1 MGMRCIFALTYWLMV
16 SDPSI
21 NKITLINKLL
31 LVPAIFC
38 LLFSCVKK
46 NADTG
51 DFSEPYKAF
60 AAELA
65 KPIHHHTLEQEQE
78 FIDSAFHQIKKP
90 FVNDIYRY
98 YGLKYL
104 YYKKGIKRPK
114 IALLYA
120 DSMLMMA
127 KKSVNSKQY
136 VSNYAEANFAMGD
149 AYFSL
154 SQYSLAY
161 QCYYQGYFM
170 GKNNLKNEIL
180 ADYTYRMGMVMF
192 KQAHY
197 AEAAKYFKESY
208 RQSVS
213 YKESFVSFYQ
223 RQEVLD
229 DIGESFKSNGN
240 LDSAAAY
247 FTKTLEFIDAN
258 SGKYTGPGQIRLIN
272 VARAVTYGNQGE
284 IAMLKG
290 QQQQAAQLL
299 QKSININLNKSND
312 FQNAE
317 LVEINLGKL
326 YFNNQ
331 QYKPFTELL
340 ANLRRQ
346 LDTVKNEEAET
357 NWYLLMSKYYVQT
370 GDFSRAF
377 THLEKY
383 NSLKDSITK
392 RSSSLKETDV
402 NQQQANY
409 DKQYQIENLKDNNKV
424 QLIYIYLAVI
434 CAVMAIIIVALVYRN
449 WKKSKKDIEVVRDL
463 NTRISSQK
471 NDLEITLDELK
482 QSSQEKDRIL
492 RTVAHD
498 LRNPIG
504 GIASLTQVMMLEE
517 FNDEQK
523 ELITLIKE
531 TSNNSLELINEILEV
546 TNNGTTQL
554 NTEMVDINSL
564 LNKSVELLRFK
575 AAEKN
580 QKIKLELLNAPE
592 ELLISREKIWRVI
605 GNLISNAI
613 KFSAPGE
620 TITVKAIANKNE
632 LKISVKD
639 AGIGIPAD
647 ARDKVFNMFT
657 EAKRPGTAGE
667 KSFGLGLSISKQIIE
682 THGGKI
688 WFESDVKTGTT
699 FYISLPR
706 QKHNK
711 PSVTQDAGNIVKT
724 YA

>member
-1 MGMRCIFALTYWLMV
+1 MPYTL
-16 SDPSI
+16 I
-21 NKITLINKLL
+21 NKITQINKFL
-31 LVPAIFC
+31 LVPALFC
-38 LLFSCVKK
+38 LLFSCGKK
-46 NADTG
+46 DADTG
-51 DFSEPYKAF
+51 DYSEPFKAF
-60 AAELA
+60 TTELA
-65 KPIHHHTLEQEQE
+65 KPIHHHTLEQEQQ
-78 FIDSAFHQIKKP
+78 FIDSAYHEIKTP
-90 FVNDIYRY
+90 FFNDIFRY
-98 YGLKYL
+98 YGFKFL
-104 YYKKGIKRPK
+104 YYKKGINQPK
-114 IALLYA
+114 KALVYA

-127 KKSVNSKQY
+127 KKSVSSKQY

-180 ADYTYRMGMVMF
+180 AEYTYRMGMVMF
-192 KQAHY
+192 KQTHY

-208 RQSVS
+208 RLSLS
-213 YKESFVSFYQ
+213 YKESFISFYQ
-223 RQEVLD
+223 RQELLD
-229 DIGESFKSNGN
+229 NVGESFKNNGN
-240 LDSAAAY
+240 LDSAAVY
-247 FTKTLEFIDAN
+247 FDKTLEYIDAN
-258 SGKYTGPGQIRLIN
+258 SGKYTGPGQTRLIN

-284 IAMLKG
+284 IAMLTG
-290 QQQQAAQLL
+290 QYEQAAQLL
-299 QKSININLNKSND
+299 KKSIDINLKKSND
-312 FQNAE
+312 FMNAQ

-326 YFNNQ
+326 YFNNR
-331 QYKPFTELL
+331 QYQPFTALF
-340 ANLRRQ
+340 ADLRRQ

-357 NWYLLMSKYYVQT
+357 SWYLLMSKYYVQT

-392 RSSSLKETDV
+392 RASSLKETDV

-409 DKQYQIENLKDNNKV
+409 DKQYQIENLKDDNKV

-434 CAVMAIIIVALVYRN
+434 CAVMATIIVVLVYRN
-449 WKKSKKDIEVVRDL
+449 WKKSKTDIQVVRDL
-463 NTRISSQK
+463 NTQISSQK
-471 NDLEITLDELK
+471 NDLEVTLDELK

-504 GIASLTQVMMLEE
+504 GIASLTQVMMDDE

-546 TNNGTTQL
+546 TNNGTSQL
-554 NTEMVDINSL
+554 NKELVDINSL
-564 LNKSVELLRFK
+564 LSKSVELLRFK
-575 AAEKN
+575 AAEKG
-580 QKIKLELLNAPE
+580 QKIKLELLKEAENV
-592 ELLISREKIWRVI
+592 LISREKIWRVI

-613 KFSAPGE
+613 KFSPPGE
-620 TITVKAIANKNE
+620 TIFVKAVAYKNE
-632 LKISVKD
+632 LKISVQD
-639 AGIGIPAD
+639 SGIGIPATF
-647 ARDKVFNMFT
+647 REKVFNMFT
-657 EAKRPGTAGE
+657 EAKRPGTEGE

-682 THGGKI
+682 NHNGKI
-688 WFESDVKTGTT
+688 WFESDGKTGTT

-706 QKHNK
+706 QMQSK
-711 PSVTQDAGNIVKT
+711 PPVAQNTGNGIET
-724 YA
+724 YV

>member
-1 MGMRCIFALTYWLMV
+1 MV
-16 SDPSI
+16 PDPVI
-21 NKITLINKLL
+21 NKTTLINKLL

-38 LLFSCVKK
+38 LLFSCAKK

-51 DFSEPYKAF
+51 DYSEPFKAF
-60 AAELA
+60 TTELA

-78 FIDSAFHQIKKP
+78 FIDSAFHQIKHP
-90 FVNDIYRY
+90 FVNDIFRY
-98 YGLKYL
+98 YGLKYV
-104 YYKKGIKRPK
+104 YYKKGIKQPK

-127 KKSVNSKQY
+127 KKSVSSKQY
-136 VSNYAEANFAMGD
+136 VSNYAEANFAVGD
-149 AYFSL
+149 SYFSL

-180 ADYTYRMGMVMF
+180 AEYTYRMGMVMF

-197 AEAAKYFKESY
+197 AEAAKYFKECS

-229 DIGESFKSNGN
+229 NIGESFKNNGD
-240 LDSAAAY
+240 LDSAAVY
-247 FTKTLEFIDAN
+247 FTKTLEYIDAH
-258 SGKYTGPGQIRLIN
+258 SGKYTGPGQTRLIN

-290 QQQQAAQLL
+290 QHQQAAQLL

-326 YFNNQ
+326 YFNNH
-331 QYKPFTELL
+331 QYQPFVALF
-340 ANLRRQ
+340 ADLRRQ

-357 NWYLLMSKYYVQT
+357 NWNWLMSKYYVQT
-370 GDFSRAF
+370 GDFSKAF

-383 NSLKDSITK
+383 NALKDSITK

-409 DKQYQIENLKDNNKV
+409 DKQYQIESLKDNNKV

-434 CAVMAIIIVALVYRN
+434 CAVMAIIIVMLVYRN
-449 WKKSKKDIEVVRDL
+449 WRKSKSDIQVVQDL

-471 NDLEITLDELK
+471 NDLEVTLDELK

-504 GIASLTQVMMLEE
+504 G
-517 FNDEQK
+517 
-523 ELITLIKE
+523 
-531 TSNNSLELINEILEV
+531 
-546 TNNGTTQL
+546 
-554 NTEMVDINSL
+554 
-564 LNKSVELLRFK
+564 
-575 AAEKN
+575 
-580 QKIKLELLNAPE
+580 
-592 ELLISREKIWRVI
+592 
-605 GNLISNAI
+605 
-613 KFSAPGE
+613 
-620 TITVKAIANKNE
+620 
-632 LKISVKD
+632 
-639 AGIGIPAD
+639 
-647 ARDKVFNMFT
+647 
-657 EAKRPGTAGE
+657 
-667 KSFGLGLSISKQIIE
+667 
-682 THGGKI
+682 
-688 WFESDVKTGTT
+688 
-699 FYISLPR
+699 
-706 QKHNK
+706 
-711 PSVTQDAGNIVKT
+711 
-724 YA
+724 

>member
-1 MGMRCIFALTYWLMV
+1 MV
-16 SDPSI
+16 PLPVI
-21 NKITLINKLL
+21 NKTTLFNKFL
-31 LVPAIFC
+31 LVPALFC
-38 LLFSCVKK
+38 LLFSCGKK
-46 NADTG
+46 DADTG
-51 DFSEPYKAF
+51 DYSEPFKAF
-60 AAELA
+60 TTELA
-65 KPIHHHTLEQEQE
+65 KPIHHHTLEQEQQ
-78 FIDSAFHQIKKP
+78 FIDSAYHEIKNP
-90 FVNDIYRY
+90 FVNDIFRY
-98 YGLKYL
+98 YGFKFL
-104 YYKKGIKRPK
+104 YYKKGINQPK
-114 IALLYA
+114 KALAYA

-180 ADYTYRMGMVMF
+180 AEYTYRMGMVMF
-192 KQAHY
+192 KQTHF

-208 RQSVS
+208 RQGLS
-213 YKESFVSFYQ
+213 YKESFGAFYQ
-223 RQEVLD
+223 RQELLD
-229 DIGESFKSNGN
+229 NVGESFKNNGN
-240 LDSAAAY
+240 LDSAAVY
-247 FTKTLEFIDAN
+247 FNKTLQYIDAN
-258 SGKYTGPGQIRLIN
+258 SGKYTGPGQTRLIN

-284 IAMLKG
+284 IAMLTG
-290 QQQQAAQLL
+290 QHEQAAQLL
-299 QKSININLNKSND
+299 KKSIDINLKKSND
-312 FQNAE
+312 FMNAQ

-326 YFNNQ
+326 YFNNR
-331 QYKPFTELL
+331 QYQPFTALF
-340 ANLRRQ
+340 ADLRRQ

-370 GDFSRAF
+370 GDFSMAF

-392 RSSSLKETDV
+392 RASSLKETDV

-409 DKQYQIENLKDNNKV
+409 DKQYQIENLKFNNKQ
-424 QLIYIYLAVI
+424 QLIYMYLAVI
-434 CAVMAIIIVALVYRN
+434 CAVMAIIIVVLVYRN
-449 WKKSKKDIEVVRDL
+449 WKKSKTDIQVVRNL
-463 NTRISSQK
+463 NTQISSQK
-471 NDLEITLDELK
+471 NDLEVTLDELK

-504 GIASLTQVMMLEE
+504 GIASLTQVMMDDE

-546 TNNGTTQL
+546 TNSGTSQL
-554 NTEMVDINSL
+554 NKELVDINSL
-564 LNKSVELLRFK
+564 LSKSVELLRFK
-575 AAEKN
+575 AAEKGQN
-580 QKIKLELLNAPE
+580 IKLEPLEQPE
-592 ELLISREKIWRVI
+592 NLLISREKIWRVI

-613 KFSAPGE
+613 KFSAPGG
-620 TITVKAIANKNE
+620 TIVVKAIARKNE

-639 AGIGIPAD
+639 SGIGIPANVQ
-647 ARDKVFNMFT
+647 DKVFNMFT

-682 THGGKI
+682 GHDGKI
-688 WFESDVKTGTT
+688 WFESDGKTGTT

-706 QKHNK
+706 QMQSK
-711 PSVTQDAGNIVKT
+711 PPVAQNSGNGVET

>member
-1 MGMRCIFALTYWLMV
+1 
-16 SDPSI
+16 
-21 NKITLINKLL
+21 
-31 LVPAIFC
+31 
-38 LLFSCVKK
+38 
-46 NADTG
+46 
-51 DFSEPYKAF
+51 
-60 AAELA
+60 
-65 KPIHHHTLEQEQE
+65 
-78 FIDSAFHQIKKP
+78 
-90 FVNDIYRY
+90 
-98 YGLKYL
+98 
-104 YYKKGIKRPK
+104 
-114 IALLYA
+114 
-120 DSMLMMA
+120 
-127 KKSVNSKQY
+127 
-136 VSNYAEANFAMGD
+136 
-149 AYFSL
+149 
-154 SQYSLAY
+154 
-161 QCYYQGYFM
+161 
-170 GKNNLKNEIL
+170 
-180 ADYTYRMGMVMF
+180 
-192 KQAHY
+192 
-197 AEAAKYFKESY
+197 
-208 RQSVS
+208 
-213 YKESFVSFYQ
+213 
-223 RQEVLD
+223 
-229 DIGESFKSNGN
+229 
-240 LDSAAAY
+240 
-247 FTKTLEFIDAN
+247 
-258 SGKYTGPGQIRLIN
+258 
-272 VARAVTYGNQGE
+272 VARAVAYGNQGE

-290 QQQQAAQLL
+290 RNEQATQLL
-299 QKSININLNKSND
+299 KKSIDINLKRSND

-326 YFNNQ
+326 YFNNR
-331 QYKPFTELL
+331 QYQPFITLFN
-340 ANLRRQ
+340 NLRRQ

-357 NWYLLMSKYYVQT
+357 NWYLLMSKYYVQA
-370 GDFSRAF
+370 GDFSKAF

-434 CAVMAIIIVALVYRN
+434 CAVMAIIIVALVYRH
-449 WKKSKKDIEVVRDL
+449 WKKSKKDIDVVRDL

-471 NDLEITLDELK
+471 NDLEVTLDELK

-517 FNDEQK
+517 FNNEQK

-546 TNNGTTQL
+546 TNNGVTQL

-564 LNKSVELLRFK
+564 LSKSVELLRFK
-575 AAEKN
+575 AAEKS
-580 QKIKLELLNAPE
+580 QKIKLELLTEPE

-613 KFSAPGE
+613 KFSAPGG
-620 TITVKAIANKNE
+620 TIAVKATANKNE

-647 ARDKVFNMFT
+647 VQDKVFNMFT

-711 PSVTQDAGNIVKT
+711 SVVAQNNGNIVKT

>member
-1 MGMRCIFALTYWLMV
+1 MRCIFALTYWLMV
-16 SDPSI
+16 PSTVI
-21 NKITLINKLL
+21 NKISLINKLL
-31 LVPAIFC
+31 LVLAAFC
-38 LLFSCVKK
+38 LLFSCTKK
-46 NADTG
+46 DADTG
-51 DFSEPYKAF
+51 DYSEPFKAF
-60 AAELA
+60 TTELA

-78 FIDSAFHQIKKP
+78 FIDSAYRLIKNP
-90 FVNDIYRY
+90 YVNDVFRY
-98 YGLKYL
+98 YGFKFL
-104 YYKKGIKRPK
+104 YYQKGIYKPK
-114 IALLYA
+114 KALVYA

-127 KKSVNSKQY
+127 KKNVNNKQY
-136 VSNYAEANFAMGD
+136 VSNYAEANFARGD

-180 ADYTYRMGMVMF
+180 AEYTYRMGMVMF
-192 KQAHY
+192 KQSHY

-208 RQSVS
+208 GQGLS
-213 YKESFVSFYQ
+213 YKESFGAFYQ
-223 RQEVLD
+223 RQELLD
-229 DIGESFKSNGN
+229 NVGESLKNNGD
-240 LDSAAAY
+240 LDSAVVY
-247 FTKTLEFIDAN
+247 FNKTLEYIDAN
-258 SGKYTGPGQIRLIN
+258 SGKYTGPGQTRLIN

-284 IAMLKG
+284 IAMLSG
-290 QQQQAAQLL
+290 QHEQAAQLL
-299 QKSININLNKSND
+299 KKSININLKKSND
-312 FQNAE
+312 FMNAQ

-326 YFNNQ
+326 YFNNH
-331 QYKPFTELL
+331 QYQPFTALF
-340 ANLRRQ
+340 ADLRKQ

-357 NWYLLMSKYYVQT
+357 NWYFLMSKYYVQT
-370 GDFSRAF
+370 GDFSKAF
-377 THLEKY
+377 AHLEKY

-402 NQQQANY
+402 NQQRANY

-434 CAVMAIIIVALVYRN
+434 CAAMAIIIVVLVYRN
-449 WKKSKKDIEVVRDL
+449 WRKSKSDIQVVRDL

-471 NDLEITLDELK
+471 NDLEVTLDELK

-504 GIASLTQVMMLEE
+504 GIASLTQVMMDDD

-546 TNNGTTQL
+546 TNNGTSQL
-554 NTEMVDINSL
+554 NKELVDINSL
-564 LNKSVELLRFK
+564 LSKSVELLRFK
-575 AAEKN
+575 AAEKD
-580 QKIKLELLNAPE
+580 QKIKLEQLDEAQD
-592 ELLISREKIWRVI
+592 LLISREKIWRVI

-613 KFSAPGE
+613 KFSGNGE
-620 TITVKAIANKNE
+620 TICVKAVAKGDE
-632 LKISVKD
+632 LIISVKD
-639 AGIGIPAD
+639 VGIGIPANVQ
-647 ARDKVFNMFT
+647 DKVFNMFT

-682 THGGKI
+682 NHDGKI
-688 WFESDVKTGTT
+688 WLVSDGKTGTT

-706 QKHNK
+706 QRQNK
-711 PSVTQDAGNIVKT
+711 PSVTQSNGKGVET

>member
-1 MGMRCIFALTYWLMV
+1 MV
-16 SDPSI
+16 PDPVI
-21 NKITLINKLL
+21 NKTILINKLI

-38 LLFSCVKK
+38 LLFSCAKK

-51 DFSEPYKAF
+51 DYSEPFKAF
-60 AAELA
+60 TTELA
-65 KPIHHHTLEQEQE
+65 KPIHHHTLEEEQQ

-90 FVNDIYRY
+90 FVNDIFRY

-104 YYKKGIKRPK
+104 YYKKGIKQPK
-114 IALLYA
+114 KALLYA

-136 VSNYAEANFAMGD
+136 VSNYAEANFAVGD
-149 AYFSL
+149 SYFSL

-161 QCYYQGYFM
+161 QCFYQGYFM
-170 GKNNLKNEIL
+170 GKNNLKYEIL
-180 ADYTYRMGMVMF
+180 AEYTYRMGMVMF

-197 AEAAKYFKESY
+197 AEAAKYFKESH
-208 RQSVS
+208 RQSLY

-223 RQEVLD
+223 RQELLD
-229 DIGESFKSNGN
+229 NVGESFKNNGD
-240 LDSAAAY
+240 LDSAAVY
-247 FTKTLEFIDAN
+247 FAKTLEYINAN
-258 SGKYTGPGQIRLIN
+258 SNKYTGPGQTRLMN

-284 IAMLKG
+284 IEMLKG
-290 QQQQAAQLL
+290 RYEQATQLL
-299 QKSININLNKSND
+299 KKSIDINLKRSND

-326 YFNNQ
+326 YFNNR
-331 QYKPFTELL
+331 QYQPFITLFN
-340 ANLRRQ
+340 NLRRQ

-357 NWYLLMSKYYVQT
+357 NWYLLMSKYYVQA
-370 GDFSRAF
+370 GDFSKAF

-434 CAVMAIIIVALVYRN
+434 CAVMAIIIVALVYRH
-449 WKKSKKDIEVVRDL
+449 WKKSKKDIDVVRDL

-471 NDLEITLDELK
+471 NDLEVTLDELK

-546 TNNGTTQL
+546 TNNGATQL

-564 LNKSVELLRFK
+564 LSKSVELLRFK

-580 QKIKLELLNAPE
+580 QKIKLELLTEPE

-613 KFSAPGE
+613 KFSAPGG
-620 TITVKAIANKNE
+620 TIAVKATVNKNE

-647 ARDKVFNMFT
+647 VQDKVFNMFT

-706 QKHNK
+706 QKPNK
-711 PSVTQDAGNIVKT
+711 TAVAQNNGSIVKT

>member
-1 MGMRCIFALTYWLMV
+1 MRCIFVLTYWLMV
-16 SDPSI
+16 PLPVI
-21 NKITLINKLL
+21 NKTTLFNKFL
-31 LVPAIFC
+31 LVPALFC
-38 LLFSCVKK
+38 LLFSCGKK
-46 NADTG
+46 DADTG
-51 DFSEPYKAF
+51 DYSEPFKAF
-60 AAELA
+60 TTELA
-65 KPIHHHTLEQEQE
+65 KPIHHHTLEQEQQ
-78 FIDSAFHQIKKP
+78 FIDSAYHEIKNP
-90 FVNDIYRY
+90 FVNDIFRY
-98 YGLKYL
+98 YGFKFL
-104 YYKKGIKRPK
+104 YYKKGINQPK
-114 IALLYA
+114 KALAYA

-180 ADYTYRMGMVMF
+180 AEYTYRMGMVMF
-192 KQAHY
+192 KQTHF

-208 RQSVS
+208 RQGLS
-213 YKESFVSFYQ
+213 YKESFGAFYQ
-223 RQEVLD
+223 RQELLD
-229 DIGESFKSNGN
+229 NVGESFKNNGN
-240 LDSAAAY
+240 LDSAAVY
-247 FTKTLEFIDAN
+247 FNKTLQYIDAN
-258 SGKYTGPGQIRLIN
+258 SGKYTGPGQTRLIN

-284 IAMLKG
+284 IAMLTG
-290 QQQQAAQLL
+290 QHEQAAQLL
-299 QKSININLNKSND
+299 KKSIDINLKKSND
-312 FQNAE
+312 FMNAQ

-326 YFNNQ
+326 YFNNR
-331 QYKPFTELL
+331 QYQPFTALF
-340 ANLRRQ
+340 ADLRRQ

-370 GDFSRAF
+370 GDFSMAF

-392 RSSSLKETDV
+392 RASSLKETDV

-409 DKQYQIENLKDNNKV
+409 DKQYQIENLKFNNKQ
-424 QLIYIYLAVI
+424 QLIYMYLAVI
-434 CAVMAIIIVALVYRN
+434 CAVMAIIIVVLVYRN
-449 WKKSKKDIEVVRDL
+449 WKKSKTDIQVVRNL
-463 NTRISSQK
+463 NTQISSQK
-471 NDLEITLDELK
+471 NDLEVTLDELK

-504 GIASLTQVMMLEE
+504 GIASLTQVMMDDE

-546 TNNGTTQL
+546 TNSGTSQL
-554 NTEMVDINSL
+554 NKELVDINSL
-564 LNKSVELLRFK
+564 LSKSVELLRFK
-575 AAEKN
+575 AAEKGQN
-580 QKIKLELLNAPE
+580 IKLEPLEQPE
-592 ELLISREKIWRVI
+592 NLLISREKIWRVI

-613 KFSAPGE
+613 KFSAPGG
-620 TITVKAIANKNE
+620 TIVVKAIARKNE

-639 AGIGIPAD
+639 SGIGIPANVQ
-647 ARDKVFNMFT
+647 DKVFNMFT

-682 THGGKI
+682 NHDGKI
-688 WFESDVKTGTT
+688 WFESDGKTGTT

-706 QKHNK
+706 QIQSK
-711 PSVTQDAGNIVKT
+711 PPVAQNSGNGVET

>member
-1 MGMRCIFALTYWLMV
+1 MRHLFALTYWLMV
-16 SDPSI
+16 PYIEI
-21 NKITLINKLL
+21 NKAILINKLL
-31 LVPAIFC
+31 LVPALFC
-38 LLFSCVKK
+38 LLFSCVRKD
-46 NADTG
+46 ADTG
-51 DFSEPYKAF
+51 DYSEPFKAF
-60 AAELA
+60 TAELA
-65 KPIHHHTLEQEQE
+65 KPIHHHTLEQEQQL
-78 FIDSAFHQIKKP
+78 IDSAYREIKKP
-90 FVNDIYRY
+90 FVNDIFRY
-98 YGLKYL
+98 YGFKFL
-104 YYKKGIKRPK
+104 YYKKGIYQPK
-114 IALLYA
+114 KALVYA

-127 KKSVNSKQY
+127 KKSVTSKQY
-136 VSNYAEANFAMGD
+136 VSNYAEANFAKGD

-161 QCYYQGYFM
+161 QCYYQGYFV

-180 ADYTYRMGMVMF
+180 AEYTYRMGMVMF
-192 KQAHY
+192 KQTHY

-208 RQSVS
+208 RLSLS
-213 YKESFVSFYQ
+213 YKESFTAFYQ
-223 RQEVLD
+223 RQELLD
-229 DIGESFKSNGN
+229 NVGESFKNNGN
-240 LDSAAAY
+240 LDSAAIY
-247 FTKTLEFIDAN
+247 FNKTLEYIDAN
-258 SGKYTGPGQIRLIN
+258 SSKYTGPGQTRLIN

-284 IAMLKG
+284 IAMLTG
-290 QQQQAAQLL
+290 QHEQAAQLL
-299 QKSININLNKSND
+299 KKSIDINLKKPND
-312 FQNAE
+312 FMNAQ

-326 YFNNQ
+326 YFNNR
-331 QYKPFTELL
+331 QYQPFAALF
-340 ANLRRQ
+340 ADLRRQ

-357 NWYLLMSKYYVQT
+357 SWYLLMSKYYVQT
-370 GDFSRAF
+370 GDFSKAF

-392 RSSSLKETDV
+392 RASSLKETDV

-434 CAVMAIIIVALVYRN
+434 CAVMATIIVALVYRN
-449 WKKSKKDIEVVRDL
+449 WKKSKRDIQVVRNL
-463 NTRISSQK
+463 NTQISSQK
-471 NDLEITLDELK
+471 NDLEVTLDELK

-504 GIASLTQVMMLEE
+504 GIASLTQVMMDDE

-546 TNNGTTQL
+546 TNSGTSQL
-554 NTEMVDINSL
+554 NKELVDINSL
-564 LNKSVELLRFK
+564 LSKSVELLRFK
-575 AAEKN
+575 AAEKG
-580 QKIKLELLNAPE
+580 QKIKLQQLEEPE
-592 ELLISREKIWRVI
+592 DLLISREKIWRVI

-613 KFSAPGE
+613 KFSRTGE
-620 TITVKAIANKNE
+620 TIFVKAEAVKNE
-632 LKISVKD
+632 LKISVRD

-647 ARDKVFNMFT
+647 VQDKVFNMFT

-682 THGGKI
+682 NHDGKI
-688 WFESDVKTGTT
+688 WFESDGKTGTT

-706 QKHNK
+706 QMQSKSPVAQN
-711 PSVTQDAGNIVKT
+711 TGNGVET

>member
-1 MGMRCIFALTYWLMV
+1 MV
-16 SDPSI
+16 PLPVI
-21 NKITLINKLL
+21 NKTTLFNKFL
-31 LVPAIFC
+31 LVPALFC
-38 LLFSCVKK
+38 LLFSCGKK
-46 NADTG
+46 DADTG
-51 DFSEPYKAF
+51 DYSEPFKAF
-60 AAELA
+60 TTELA
-65 KPIHHHTLEQEQE
+65 KPIHHHTLEQEQQ
-78 FIDSAFHQIKKP
+78 FIDSAYHEIKNP
-90 FVNDIYRY
+90 FVNDIFRY
-98 YGLKYL
+98 YGFKFL
-104 YYKKGIKRPK
+104 YYKKGINQPK
-114 IALLYA
+114 KALVYA

-180 ADYTYRMGMVMF
+180 AEYTYRMGMVMF
-192 KQAHY
+192 KQTHF

-208 RQSVS
+208 RQGLS
-213 YKESFVSFYQ
+213 YKESFGAFYQ
-223 RQEVLD
+223 RQELLD
-229 DIGESFKSNGN
+229 NVGESFKNNGN
-240 LDSAAAY
+240 LDSAAVY
-247 FTKTLEFIDAN
+247 FNKTLQYIDAN
-258 SGKYTGPGQIRLIN
+258 SGKYTGLGQTRLIN

-284 IAMLKG
+284 IAMLTG
-290 QQQQAAQLL
+290 QHEQAAQLL
-299 QKSININLNKSND
+299 KKSIDINLKKSND
-312 FQNAE
+312 FMNAQ

-326 YFNNQ
+326 YFNNREYQ
-331 QYKPFTELL
+331 PFTALF
-340 ANLRRQ
+340 ADLRRQ

-357 NWYLLMSKYYVQT
+357 NWYLLMSKYYVQA
-370 GDFSRAF
+370 GEFSKAF

-392 RSSSLKETDV
+392 RASSLKETDV

-434 CAVMAIIIVALVYRN
+434 CAVMAIIIVVLVYRN
-449 WKKSKKDIEVVRDL
+449 WKKSKTDIQVVRNL
-463 NTRISSQK
+463 NIQISSQK
-471 NDLEITLDELK
+471 TDLEVTLDELK

-504 GIASLTQVMMLEE
+504 GIASLTQVMMDDE

-546 TNNGTTQL
+546 TNNGTSQL
-554 NTEMVDINSL
+554 NKELVDINSL
-564 LNKSVELLRFK
+564 LSKSVELLRFK
-575 AAEKN
+575 AAEKD
-580 QKIKLELLNAPE
+580 QKIKLEPLKEPE
-592 ELLISREKIWRVI
+592 NVLISREKVWRVI

-613 KFSAPGE
+613 KFSAAGG
-620 TITVKAIANKNE
+620 TIVVKAIADKDE

-639 AGIGIPAD
+639 SGIGIPANVQ
-647 ARDKVFNMFT
+647 DKVFNVFT

-682 THGGKI
+682 NHDGKI
-688 WFESDVKTGTT
+688 WFESDGKTGTT

-706 QKHNK
+706 QIQSK
-711 PSVTQDAGNIVKT
+711 PPVAQNSGNGVET